1 MGQTAS
7 QLDKENPNPQS
18 FQYPTKYQDGYQKRS
33 VENECDESF
42 EDDCASYSTEKTPIS
57 SHAGTH
63 KQISKIENDVE
74 EVISELLSMQ
84 SLTISA
90 KKSQVG
96 THEIVLEGEED
107 DEDEIDEDQAKEDLL
122 AYIKIVGENASNLP
136 MTWRDDPELERMVSG
151 LTSREYA
158 QKADAFIPC
167 DVRIIGA
174 TNLPRTRKTLKNTLD
189 EIKISE
195 RATEPTVSS
204 GGAVSNCLLK
214 ALYDFEHEVDLNLDS
229 SYINYDADDNLFRD
243 DDPFEDD
250 CNEENSIGSLQFD
263 NVISNSLTWSG
274 LIRRMKDEMEDQGYN
289 QIPILTTSRKFN
301 LEEPVHLLPPDFDP
315 KRNRKFALLV
325 GCGYTG
331 RYGELRNTHNDIKI
345 TKDYIVN
352 VHGFPD
358 NPTCMKVL
366 MDDGQHPKPTTNNI
380 IRAMKEIALKS
391 RPGDA
396 VFIQFVGHGGRLTES
411 CSGGSENYDEV
422 FAPVDYHNRGFISE
436 KTIFRS
442 LLARI
447 AEDVTVTI
455 LLDASES
462 GIVFDLPYSWEIH
475 DDNEEIEAKLSINE
489 TFSFNRLFNVV
500 RQMYDSSAMD
510 NNEDELG
517 FENSKTMVQALEF
530 KMRNAAIDAE
540 VEVNNLTKKAKKVAA
555 QLMQAV
561 EDMHTVSSDD
571 SYDDRN
577 ERYSRNGKGS
587 YESSHQGS
595 YESSWGSSYDSYEH
609 QIR

>member
-1 MGQTAS
+1 MDEV
-7 QLDKENPNPQS
+7 L
-18 FQYPTKYQDGYQKRS
+18 
-33 VENECDESF
+33 NE
-42 EDDCASYSTEKTPIS
+42 I
-57 SHAGTH
+57 
-63 KQISKIENDVE
+63 
-74 EVISELLSMQ
+74 LSMKA
-84 SLTISA
+84 LATSA
-90 KKSQVG
+90 KMSQGG
-96 THEIVLEGEED
+96 TKGIVTEEED
-107 DEDEIDEDQAKEDLL
+107 EEQDEIDEDQAKEDLL

-158 QKADAFIPC
+158 KKADAFIPC

-174 TNLPRTRKTLKNTLD
+174 TNLPRSRKTLKNISD
-189 EIKISE
+189 EMKISE

-214 ALYDFEHEVDLNLDS
+214 ALYDLEHEIDLNVDS
-229 SYINYDADDNLFRD
+229 SYINYEAEENLFRD
-243 DDPFEDD
+243 DDPFEED

-263 NVISNSLTWSG
+263 SVISNELTWSG

-289 QIPILTTSRKFN
+289 QIPILSTSRKFS

-325 GCGYTG
+325 GCNYTG
-331 RYGELRNTHNDIKI
+331 RYGELRNTHNDIKV

-358 NPTCMKVL
+358 IPTYMNVF
-366 MDDGQHPKPTTNNI
+366 MDDGHHPKPTTNNI

-396 VFIQFVGHGGRLTES
+396 VFIQFVGHGGRLAES
-411 CSGGSENYDEV
+411 CSGVDSYDEV
-422 FAPVDYHNRGFISE
+422 FAPIDYHNRGFISE

-442 LLARI
+442 LLARM

-455 LLDASES
+455 LLDACES

-475 DDNEEIEAKLSINE
+475 DDNEEIQPKLSTNE
-489 TFSFNRLFNVV
+489 NFSFNRLFNIV
-500 RQMYDSSAMD
+500 RQMHDLSSVD
-510 NNEDELG
+510 NDEDEVG
-517 FENSKTMVQALEF
+517 FEKSKTVVQNLEF
-530 KMRNAAIDAE
+530 RMRNAAIDAE
-540 VEVNNLTKKAKKVAA
+540 VRVNNLTKKAKNVAA
-555 QLMQAV
+555 HLMEAV
-561 EDMHTVSSDD
+561 DVGSVSSNE

-577 ERYSRNGKGS
+577 EACISKERSS
-587 YESSHQGS
+587 YEDSYRGS
-595 YESSWGSSYDSYEH
+595 YESSWGSSYDSYEN
-609 QIR
+609 

>member
-7 QLDKENPNPQS
+7 QLDQDNPDPEH
-18 FQYPTKYQDGYQKRS
+18 FQYPKKYHRNLENRS
-33 VENECDESF
+33 
-42 EDDCASYSTEKTPIS
+42 EDDDCNDFQTKDYALSSTEKQPVS
-57 SHAGTH
+57 SHVGTL
-63 KQISKIENDVE
+63 KQIARVENDVD
-74 EVISELLSMQ
+74 EVLNEIVSMQ
-84 SLTISA
+84 ALA
-90 KKSQVG
+90 KGGKK
-96 THEIVLEGEED
+96 EIVLEGEE
-107 DEDEIDEDQAKEDLL
+107 EEEIDEDQAKEDLI

-136 MTWRDDPELERMVSG
+136 MTWRDDPELERMISG

-158 QKADAFIPC
+158 KKADAFIPC

-174 TNLPRTRKTLKNTLD
+174 TNLPRTRKTLRNISD

-214 ALYDFEHEVDLNLDS
+214 ALYDLEQEVDLNVDS
-229 SYINYDADDNLFRD
+229 SYNNYDAEDNLFRD

-250 CNEENSIGSLQFD
+250 YNEENSIGSLQFD
-263 NVISNSLTWSG
+263 NVISNALTWSG

-289 QIPILTTSRKFN
+289 QIPILSTSRKFN

-331 RYGELRNTHNDIKI
+331 RYGELRSSHNDIKV

-358 NPTCMKVL
+358 NPTYMKVF

-380 IRAMKEIALKS
+380 IGAMKEIALKS

-396 VFIQFVGHGGRLTES
+396 VFIQFVGHGGRLAES
-411 CSGGSENYDEV
+411 CSGGESYDEV
-422 FAPVDYHNRGFISE
+422 FAPVDYHSRGFISE
-436 KTIFRS
+436 KTLFRS
-442 LLARI
+442 LLARM

-455 LLDASES
+455 LLDACDS
-462 GIVFDLPYSWEIH
+462 GIVFDLPYSWETH
-475 DDNEEIEAKLSINE
+475 DDNDEFQAKLSINE
-489 TFSFNRLFNVV
+489 NFSFHRLFNIV
-500 RQMYDSSAMD
+500 RQMYDSSTAD
-510 NNEDELG
+510 NNVVECKK
-517 FENSKTMVQALEF
+517 NKTVEALEF
-530 KMRNAAIDAE
+530 SMRNAVIDAE
-540 VEVNNLTKKAKKVAA
+540 VQVNNLAKKARNVAA
-555 QLMQAV
+555 QVREAV
-561 EDMHTVSSDD
+561 SAYPSND

-577 ERYSRNGKGS
+577 EAHLRNENRS
-587 YESSHQGS
+587 YEDSYRGS
-595 YESSWGSSYDSYEH
+595 YESSWGSSYDSYEN